1 MDAVRIGVVDT
12 NRRVGQNG
20 LMRTDSAHLSSLNVT
35 TAQAAEIVGIGYEG
49 LRTYLKRGLLG
60 SSGLM
65 SPFVG
70 RDTPAP
76 DLSRVR
82 AKWTRFSFTDL
93 CMMRLAKQLMDSGLP
108 FDAANGIVSNEE
120 VRSYFTA
127 RAEANGALL
136 LAWPPHYDNI
146 LFARDDFQ
154 FLPQRLSELGS
165 MGVVNVLVQLDP
177 IKEHVSEALL
187 EGRREIQ

>member
-1 MDAVRIGVVDT
+1 MS
-12 NRRVGQNG
+12 QNG
-20 LMRTDSAHLSSLNVT
+20 LMRTDSAQLSDLTVT

-60 SSGLM
+60 SSGILAPLV
-65 SPFVG
+65 S

-76 DLSRVR
+76 DLSRAR

-120 VRSYFTA
+120 VRSYFKT
-127 RAEANGALL
+127 RAEPNGALL

-146 LFARDDFQ
+146 LFGRDDLPL
-154 FLPQRLSELGS
+154 LPQRLAELGS

-177 IKEHVSEALL
+177 VKEHVSEALL
-187 EGRREIQ
+187 EGQKEIQ